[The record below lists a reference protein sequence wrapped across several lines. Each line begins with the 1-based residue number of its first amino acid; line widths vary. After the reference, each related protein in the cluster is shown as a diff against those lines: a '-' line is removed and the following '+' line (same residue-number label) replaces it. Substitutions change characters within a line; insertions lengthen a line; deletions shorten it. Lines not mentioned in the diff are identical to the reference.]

1 MNDQTVARAANVEV
15 SDKELKNLKDLELA
29 RLKEAHAIEEATQA
43 MRDQQLVELTTPSGA
58 GMALPGLDELNLFEI
73 PGLEEEVWEAPTQ
86 SAEEYFENLAR
97 IREEMLLLAET
108 SATWGM
114 QFGEVMGQIVMGT
127 EGASEAFKSF
137 ASSAVDAAF
146 NAATAL
152 AIQAA
157 GQTAVG
163 AGPAAAIILPALITA
178 GMGLMKSVFSNI
190 MEFAD
195 GGIISGP
202 TVGLMGEYSGAR
214 TNPEVVAPLDKLRS
228 MIGGAGGNVIVT
240 GRLDGRDIL
249 LSSERSTI
257 DRYRTRGY

>member
-1 MNDQTVARAANVEV
+1 VAQAAAAAAEMDSIMQSINDNVV
-15 SDKELKNLKDLELA
+15 SL
-29 RLKEAHAIEEATQA
+29 
-43 MRDQQLVELTTPSGA
+43 SG
-58 GMALPGLDELNLFEI
+58 
-73 PGLEEEVWEAPTQ
+73 
-86 SAEEYFENLAR
+86 
-97 IREEMLLLAET
+97 
-108 SATWGM
+108 
-114 QFGEVMGQIVMGT
+114 QFGSVFGEIIT
-127 EGASEAFKSF
+127 GAESAGESMKGF
-137 ASSAVDAAF
+137 AMAAIDAAF

-157 GQTAVG
+157 GQTATG
-163 AGPAAAIILPALITA
+163 SGPAAAIILPALITA
-178 GMGLMKSVFSNI
+178 GVGLIKSVFSNI
-190 MEFAD
+190 MQFAD

-202 TVGLMGEYSGAR
+202 TVGLMGEYQGAR

>member
-1 MNDQTVARAANVEV
+1 M
-15 SDKELKNLKDLELA
+15 SDKELNKLKELELA
-29 RLKEAHAIEEATQA
+29 RLKEAHAIELVTQEMRDLQTQA
-43 MRDQQLVELTTPSGA
+43 LLAPGA
-58 GMALPGLDELNLFEI
+58 GANMPILDAELDLFEI
-73 PGLEEEVWEAPTQ
+73 PGLEEEVWQAPTQ

-97 IREEMLLLAET
+97 IREEMTLLAER
-108 SATWGM
+108 SASWGM
-114 QFGEVMGQIVMGT
+114 QFGEVMGQIVLGT

-190 MEFAD
+190 MQFAD

-202 TVGLMGEYSGAR
+202 TLGLMGEYSGAR